1 MRKSIKKAFAVLS
14 LSVVFLGGFG
24 GSAFAAGSKDA
35 NKPVKI
41 EKKNAIYDES
51 LGKYVTPLKEVDGQL
66 VPVSKEEYENEIEN
80 SEEVDTEGMFTD
92 DDATSDG
99 DVSILRDYY
108 EYYRYTPSSTTNVT
122 GGTKKVTADIGCTT
136 STCRIDKAVSVTVS
150 ATYSVSLTAE
160 KDAIKANAGF
170 SWTSSASDSSTYSF
184 TLSKGNSGYIGF
196 KPYLK
201 KTSGTL
207 KRYSNWDGLLSSKSA
222 HAYSPRKTS
231 SGEADGY
238 YYFVHY

>member
-1 MRKSIKKAFAVLS
+1 M
-14 LSVVFLGGFG
+14 
-24 GSAFAAGSKDA
+24 
-35 NKPVKI
+35 
-41 EKKNAIYDES
+41 
-51 LGKYVTPLKEVDGQL
+51 
-66 VPVSKEEYENEIEN
+66 
-80 SEEVDTEGMFTD
+80 
-92 DDATSDG
+92 
-99 DVSILRDYY
+99 LRDYY

-184 TLSKGNSGYIGF
+184 TLSKGDSGYIGF

-222 HAYSPRKTS
+222 YAYSPRKTS